1 MINQNQ
7 NQIQTKDP
15 TRNRLCLGGKRKSY
29 ASVRPVFGG
38 NKESIADF
46 YFILWKKKKNWSIL
60 LTQNLLLS
68 ISEEKK

>member
-46 YFILWKKKKNWSIL
+46 YFILRKNWSIL
-60 LTQNLLLS
+60 LTRNLLLS